1 MKALALYARFLIVV
15 VAVQF
20 YAAGLAIFGATT
32 FVPHA
37 TIGWS
42 FIVLSLV
49 LVVWA
54 VASRSRRE
62 LAWLSAGV
70 LLLAVSQPVIV
81 FGLRQ
86 WPPAAALHPVV
97 GLALVALL
105 LVAAQRASRLHSRS

>member
-1 MKALALYARFLIVV
+1 MKALALYTRLLLVV
-15 VAVQF
+15 IAAQF
-20 YAAGLAIFGATT
+20 YAAGLAIFGATS

-37 TIGWS
+37 ITGWS

-54 VASRSRRE
+54 MVSRLRRA
-62 LAWLSAGV
+62 LAWPVIGV

-97 GLALVALL
+97 GLAIALL
-105 LVAAQRASRLHSRS
+105 LVVVTRCANTVAAHS